1 MGTCVSQFNMLTSFA
16 TILILVASKS
26 SSAGL
31 PPPAGREANV
41 PEMREGQC
49 VGTGFICYRGYD
61 QMHVGSGF
69 CCDPESVCNVI
80 NPEESA
86 FCKKATE
93 TNVEEQCVG
102 TDFICYR
109 GYDLTYVGSGSCC
122 DPDSVC
128 NVEKPWESAFC
139 KKANTTETT
148 TETTVEEQCVGT
160 DFICYR
166 GYDQEYVGS
175 CCDPDSVCKVENP
188 EESAFCKKATTTVEE
203 QCVGTEFICYRGY
216 DQEYVGSGSCCDPDS
231 VCKVENP
238 EESAFCKKTVEEQC
252 VGTDFICYRGYDQ

>member
-1 MGTCVSQFNMLTSFA
+1 MG
-16 TILILVASKS
+16 
-26 SSAGL
+26 
-31 PPPAGREANV
+31 
-41 PEMREGQC
+41 
-49 VGTGFICYRGYD
+49 
-61 QMHVGSGF
+61 HVGSVF

-166 GYDQEYVGS
+166 GYDQ
-175 CCDPDSVCKVENP
+175 
-188 EESAFCKKATTTVEE
+188 
-203 QCVGTEFICYRGY
+203 I
-216 DQEYVGSGSCCDPDS
+216 YVGSGSCCDPDS
-231 VCKVENP
+231 VCNVENP
-238 EESAFCKKTVEEQC
+238 KESAFCQPPPAGRKANVPEMREEQC
-252 VGTDFICYRGYDQ
+252 VGTDFICYNGYDQ